1 MSEQLSMFGTV
12 YHGPVVVKGMEDE
25 WIVICP
31 ACSEMLGEVSN
42 YCTIGTEF
50 PPRIL
55 VDVSYKNTLKRIR
68 GRKKPEDRHVPLTNE
83 PTDTQMAAA
92 QRAFPKAGT
101 RRKGILD
108 LIVSSQGLTDS
119 EIEEITGLSHQS
131 ASASRNSLMNDG
143 FIVDSGVR
151 RQNVRGNPEIVWKAV
166 K

>member
-12 YHGPVVVKGMEDE
+12 YHGPVVVKGTDDE
-25 WIVICP
+25 WIVMCP
-31 ACSEMLGEVSN
+31 ACSEFFGEVLN
-42 YCTIGTEF
+42 HCIYGVEM

-68 GRKKPEDRHVPLTNE
+68 GNKKVTDNRVPLSKE
-83 PTDTQMAAA
+83 PTDTQVAAA

-101 RRKGILD
+101 RRREILD
-108 LIVSSQGLTDS
+108 LIVSRQGLTDS
-119 EIEEITGLSHQS
+119 EIEEVTGLSHQS

-143 FIVDSGVR
+143 YIVDSGGR
-151 RQNVRGNPEIVWKAV
+151 RQNVRGNPEIVWKAI

>member
-12 YHGPVVVKGMEDE
+12 YHGPVVVKGTEDE

-31 ACSEMLGEVSN
+31 ACSEMSGEIFN

-50 PPRIL
+50 PPRTL

-68 GRKKPEDRHVPLTNE
+68 GNKKVTDKRVPLTSR
-83 PTDTQMAAA
+83 PTDTQQLAA
-92 QRAFPKAGT
+92 QQAFPKAGT
-101 RRKGILD
+101 RRREILE
-108 LIVSSQGLTDS
+108 LIVSKQGLTDS
-119 EIEEITGLSHQS
+119 EIEELTGLSHQS

-143 FIVDSGVR
+143 YIVDSGGR
-151 RQNVRGNPEIVWKAV
+151 RRNVRGNPEIVWKAI